1 MLSHEGSYDQ
11 HEGSESGYQNSARGF
26 DRPNQNVF
34 DLSMD
39 YSDDEVLLDW
49 EQYAGAG
56 HYLIDLCSYAKKPDV
71 MGLLMCCMVM
81 YRPTLNAPCLRISC
95 SFIWCAIHTLKN
107 SMPSWD
113 DLHGACL
120 SLLWY

>member
-11 HEGSESGYQNSARGF
+11 PEGSESGFQNSARGF

-49 EQYAGAG
+49 EQYAGAAFSG
-56 HYLIDLCSYAKKPDV
+56 
-71 MGLLMCCMVM
+71 
-81 YRPTLNAPCLRISC
+81 
-95 SFIWCAIHTLKN
+95 
-107 SMPSWD
+107 
-113 DLHGACL
+113 L
-120 SLLWY
+120 SLSDFERLDVLELQGLVRWARSSRASSFLHSCVRSSSWTKHRLKCS